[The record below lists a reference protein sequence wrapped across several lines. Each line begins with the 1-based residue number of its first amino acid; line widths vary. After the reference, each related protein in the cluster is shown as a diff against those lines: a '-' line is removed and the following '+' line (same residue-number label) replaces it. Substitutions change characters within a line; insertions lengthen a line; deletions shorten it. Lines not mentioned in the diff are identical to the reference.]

1 MSEVLNDLVV
11 SIEFD
16 APIAEIMQV
25 SNAMDEI
32 WDQAHQAAHAID
44 DVSDELHQMG
54 GSAIAAAAVSDTALQ
69 SIGSSA
75 NGASGGV
82 NMLSLSFDFLSWKV
96 IGFGAL
102 WTGIAAAAV
111 AAGAPLLLLIGGL
124 AASLAAAG
132 AGVVAFG
139 AVSAGIFGGMIKDQ
153 QAIKKLQ
160 DEIAKTDDPKK
171 KAKLQKQLA
180 EAWKS
185 VSKEERGALKAL
197 DSFKSFWGNFTKQFE
212 KPVFSAFAKG
222 LDAAKGILK
231 GLAPTISTV
240 GGVVNKLMGEFN
252 NALNGGAMKGF
263 FDWLSSNASGALY
276 NFAHIFGNV
285 LEGVFSLIQAFAPYG
300 AQMEEGILGL
310 TNRFKEWAASFGQSQ
325 GFQTF
330 VEYAKTNGPILLD
343 TISNVWDIFK
353 KLVGDLAPLGTT
365 VLDGLSSFTGYIN
378 DNWPAIRETAIAL
391 GAGIATIGAAL
402 VAMQIV
408 GAITKLLYGFRVV
421 IGLVT
426 GAQWAWNVAMDA
438 NPIGLI
444 IIAIGALVAAG
455 VYLYRNWDTVKEKFA
470 GIWDGIKSAA
480 VTAINFI
487 IGKLNGFIGVV
498 NTVLSGINKI
508 AGTNLHVPTISKVPK
523 PLAHTVTNKNDTGTR
538 IGRYATG
545 LERVPYDEFPSI
557 LHKDE
562 AVLTAKQSNVLREA
576 GMLTS
581 AGADR
586 PQLNMP
592 DAVKHIVTNKPQLS
606 KSQGKIARS
615 NSYSNKQTTFAP
627 QYNIT
632 IKGGGDSKQT
642 ANEVRKVVR
651 EENERLW
658 GRMAAKFD

>member
-1 MSEVLNDLVV
+1 MSENLRDLVV
-11 SIEFD
+11 GIEFD
-16 APIAEIMQV
+16 APMAELMRV
-25 SNAMDEI
+25 NSAMDEI
-32 WDQAHQAAHAID
+32 GDQAREAGRAVD
-44 DVSDELHQMG
+44 DVGDELRSMG
-54 GSAIAAAAVSDTALQ
+54 AQAVAAAAVTDTAL
-69 SIGSSA
+69 GSVRGSA
-75 NGASGGV
+75 AGASGGV
-82 NMLSLSFDFLSWKV
+82 NLLSLSFDFLSLKV

-102 WTGIAAAAV
+102 WVGIAAAIV
-111 AAGAPLLLLIGGL
+111 AAGAPLLLLVGGL
-124 AASLAAAG
+124 TASLAAAG

-153 QAIKKLQ
+153 QKIKKLQ

-171 KAKLQKQLA
+171 KAKLQKDLA

-197 DSFKSFWGNFTKQFE
+197 DEFKSFWGGFTKQFE
-212 KPVFSAFAKG
+212 KPVFSAFTKS

-240 GGVVNKLMGEFN
+240 GNVVNKLMGEFN

-300 AQMEEGILGL
+300 AQLEEGILGL

-325 GFQTF
+325 GFQNF

-353 KLVGDLAPLGTT
+353 KLVGDLAPLGTS
-365 VLDGLSSFTGYIN
+365 VLSGLQSFTGYIN

-408 GAITKLLYGFRVV
+408 GAITKLMYGFRVV

-470 GIWDGIKSAA
+470 GIWQGISNAA
-480 VTAINFI
+480 TVAINFI
-487 IGKLNGFIGVV
+487 IGKLNGFIGIV
-498 NTVLSGINKI
+498 NTVLGAINKI
-508 AGTNLHVPTISKVPK
+508 SGLKLHVPTIPKVGGGHVPK
-523 PLAHTVTNKNDTGTR
+523 NATSSNDTGTR

-562 AVLTAKQSNVLREA
+562 AVLTAKQSNALRAA
-576 GMLTS
+576 GMLSST
-581 AGADR
+581 GTGK
-586 PQLNMP
+586 PQLN
-592 DAVKHIVTNKPQLS
+592 VPQGQIT
-606 KSQGKIARS
+606 KG
-615 NSYSNKQTTFAP
+615 NNYSNKQTTFAP

-632 IKGGGDSKQT
+632 IQGGGDSKQT

-651 EENERLW
+651 EENERFW
-658 GRMAAKFD
+658 EQMGIRYA